1 MEEKIIKILEMV
13 QMKKRMPQPYKG
25 DKNVSNM

>member
-13 QMKKRMPQPYKG
+13 QGKRMPQPYKG